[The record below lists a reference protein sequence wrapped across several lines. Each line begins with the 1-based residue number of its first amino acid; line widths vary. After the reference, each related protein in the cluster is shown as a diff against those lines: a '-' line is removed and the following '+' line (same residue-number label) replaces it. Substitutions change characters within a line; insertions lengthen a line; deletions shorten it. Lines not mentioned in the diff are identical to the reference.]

1 MLIFAAMNLAS
12 NHGKNKM
19 LKDDKK
25 QKYICFDFETCNLN
39 LLSPDNKPWQLSY
52 IIAQGYKTVK
62 EKDCYIKWSDLKL
75 SEEARKITRFDDK
88 KYNRLA
94 QDPKKVLE
102 EFESY
107 LYDKDYIIVGQN
119 LLGFDV
125 YIHNIYRKLL
135 GLDSDFSYINRI
147 YDTNCVAKAIKKGM
161 KTPSSLD
168 KFIQWQYR
176 LNDFRERNLRT
187 SIKAQLKQYK
197 IDFDENKLHDSLY
210 DVQMNLKI
218 FRKQLIQID
227 L

>member
-1 MLIFAAMNLAS
+1 LAIKLY
-12 NHGKNKM
+12 NR
-19 LKDDKK
+19 
-25 QKYICFDFETCNLN
+25 TR
-39 LLSPDNKPWQLSY
+39 
-52 IIAQGYKTVK
+52 

>member
-1 MLIFAAMNLAS
+1 MLPYN
-12 NHGKNKM
+12 
-19 LKDDKK
+19 
-25 QKYICFDFETCNLN
+25 QKYLVIDTETEGLN
-39 LLSPDNKPWQLSY
+39 LHSSKTWQLSW
-52 IIAQGYKTVK
+52 IVCQGNKILEEHDEFITHKNLNIPEVVK
-62 EKDCYIKWSDLKL
+62 KMTGFNWD
-75 SEEARKITRFDDK
+75 
-88 KYNRLA
+88 KYNEKSKSLS
-94 QDPKKVLE
+94 KVWSK
-102 EFESY
+102 FEQY
-107 LYDKDYIIVGQN
+107 LYDPQYVIVGQN

-135 GLDSDFSYINRI
+135 GLDSDFSYIKRI

-161 KTPSSLD
+161 KTPNSLD

-218 FRKQLIQID
+218 FRKQLTQID

>member
-1 MLIFAAMNLAS
+1 
-12 NHGKNKM
+12 
-19 LKDDKK
+19 
-25 QKYICFDFETCNLN
+25 
-39 LLSPDNKPWQLSY
+39 
-52 IIAQGYKTVK
+52 
-62 EKDCYIKWSDLKL
+62 
-75 SEEARKITRFDDK
+75 
-88 KYNRLA
+88 
-94 QDPKKVLE
+94 
-102 EFESY
+102 
-107 LYDKDYIIVGQN
+107 
-119 LLGFDV
+119 
-125 YIHNIYRKLL
+125 
-135 GLDSDFSYINRI
+135 
-147 YDTNCVAKAIKKGM
+147 M